1 MSKRTFWRGN
11 PALLFFILFSFALA
25 FLAAQVREKDLAEKY
40 RDWLNLVSYII
51 QPVEREVFFKLTTER
66 DRDLFIE
73 SFWKQRDPTA
83 GTPQNEY
90 KEEHIRRF
98 NYANQFYRRGSP
110 RAGWMTD
117 MGRIYI
123 ILGAPASTERLDSA
137 AGIHPCQVWYY
148 RGEKEKKL
156 PTYFALV
163 FYQRGGSGEY
173 KLYNPASDGP
183 ASLLVDTEGLDVT
196 DAEQLYKKIKE
207 LAPSLAGVSLSLI
220 PGQYP
225 YNFQPSPQN
234 NMILADIFESPRRSI
249 SAAYATHFLN
259 YKGYVSTEYMTNFV
273 ESGGRT
279 ALLSE
284 PTLGIQFLHFSITPK
299 SVSVDYY
306 EPKKQYFCNF
316 KLDVSLRKGGATIFQ
331 YSKDFP
337 FYFSGEY
344 SENIRTNGLSIQDS
358 FPVIE
363 GKYAL
368 TVLLQNSVGKEFSV
382 YEKDI
387 LVPADTGPPQIVGPL
402 VGYKLQNTPG
412 SVHVPFQ
419 AFDKQIFID
428 PADTLGLQD
437 NVAFLAHLVNVSR
450 DLWKDGELA
459 VAIKG
464 LSKTDAA
471 QKSLTIKLSAFPYS
485 GMLTVAH
492 ALPAAELVPD
502 YYEIALNLK
511 GADGKILDTKT
522 SNFVVSAESAVPHP
536 VTLAKSFPL
545 ANVFLYLY
553 TLAYQYDKAGEVQ
566 KAESYFEK
574 ALALKPDYL
583 EGIAEYAHFL
593 VNARKYDRALEL
605 AERLR
610 ESDRLR
616 FDYYLIR
623 GRALMG
629 GEKYGEAITSLLD
642 GNKIYNSDTR
652 LLNALGF
659 CFYKTRQR
667 KEALDVLNASLR
679 LDPGQSEVKDLLAK
693 VGKELK

>member
-1 MSKRTFWRGN
+1 VV
-11 PALLFFILFSFALA
+11 LLIIAMLIPFILPG
-25 FLAAQVREKDLAEKY
+25 QTMREKDLSPKY
-40 RDWLNLVSYII
+40 EEWLKSVSYII
-51 QPVEREVFFKLTTER
+51 LQKEKDVFIQLESDR
-66 DRDLFIE
+66 DRDIFVE
-73 SFWKQRDPTA
+73 SFWKQRDPTP
-83 GTPQNEY
+83 GTPQNEF
-90 KEEHIRRF
+90 KDEHIKRF
-98 NYANQFYRRGSP
+98 NYANTYYRRGTP
-110 RAGWMTD
+110 REGWMTD

-123 ILGAPASTERLDSA
+123 ILGPPTSDERFEGT

-148 RGEKEKKL
+148 YGDQTKGL
-156 PTYFALV
+156 PTYFAVV
-163 FYQRGGSGEY
+163 FYQRGGSGEF
-173 KLYNPASDGP
+173 KLYNPTSDGP
-183 ASLLVDTEGLDVT
+183 LSLLIDPKGIDVT
-196 DAEQLYKKIKE
+196 DYRAQYAKIKE
-207 LAPSLAGVSLSLI
+207 FAPTLANVAISLI
-220 PGQYP
+220 PGQFP

-234 NMILADIFESPRRSI
+234 NLILANIFESPKKNVS
-249 SAAYATHFLN
+249 SSYATHFRN

-284 PTLGIQFLHFSITPK
+284 PTLGIQFLHFSLTPK

-316 KLDVSLRKGGATIFQ
+316 KLDVSLRQGGATIFQ

-337 FYFSGEY
+337 FYFSGEH
-344 SENIRTNGLSIQDS
+344 SENIRTNGLSLQDS

-382 YEKDI
+382 FEKDI
-387 LVPADTGPPQIVGPL
+387 VVPADTGPPQIVGPL
-402 VGYKLQNTPG
+402 VGYKLQNIPG
-412 SVHVPFQ
+412 SVHAPFQ

-428 PADTLGLQD
+428 PADTLGHQD
-437 NVAFLAHLVNVSR
+437 QVAFLAHLVNVPR
-450 DLWKDGELA
+450 DLWKDGELS
-459 VAIKG
+459 VAIKS
-464 LSKTDAA
+464 LSKTGAA
-471 QKSLTIKLSAFPYS
+471 QKSLTIRLSSSPYS
-485 GMLTVAH
+485 AMLPVAH
-492 ALPAAELVPD
+492 ALPAVELAPD
-502 YYEIALNLK
+502 YYELALNLK
-511 GADGKILDTKT
+511 DAGGRILDTKT
-522 SNFVVSAESAVPHP
+522 SNFVVSAEDAVPHP

-545 ANVFLYLY
+545 ANVFLYFY
-553 TLAYQYDKAGEVQ
+553 TLAYQYDKAGELQ

-583 EGIAEYAHFL
+583 EGIVEYGHFL
-593 VNARKYDRALEL
+593 VNARKYDRAMEL

-610 ESDRLR
+610 ESDKLR

-623 GRALMG
+623 GRALAG
-629 GEKYGEAITSLLD
+629 REEYGEAITSFLE

-679 LDPGQSEVKDLLAK
+679 LDPGQSEVKDLIAK
-693 VGKELK
+693 VEKELK